1 MREDNLFFIDT
12 SKWNMAP
19 KYRRRRAVVFTIAVV
34 LIVAGISQVVGN
46 LWWVGDG
53 YCWGDMTECLFGE

>member
-1 MREDNLFFIDT
+1 MELFFIDT

-19 KYRRRRAVVFTIAVV
+19 KYRRRRAVVFTLIAVFTMT
-34 LIVAGISQVVGN
+34 LIWQVATN

-53 YCWGDMTECLFGE
+53 YCWGNVTECIVERINP